1 VTGRCHIVAALVKAR
16 ALFALTREDQPA
28 LSHAWLRVSVRFRDG
43 ISATGRG
50 RLRGVALPIGRSP
63 FPQSNRTN
71 TMKRILILLAVV
83 LSIASAHAAEPLRV
97 FIRGG
102 KKSYGPQAH
111 EHARFLEK
119 WQPLLTER
127 GMKVDGAL
135 EFPTEAQ
142 LEQTDVLV
150 MYAQDGSE
158 GTHRRP
164 HARPRCTGARSPRI
178 PDVAEERRPVD
189 CGKVAAPSGARP
201 RGNRTQENPLSPA
214 FRVHIFAPA
223 PGEQQRRPENADE
236 SKIRTGIKTPPLA
249 NSSQHPQ
256 RARPTG

>member
-1 VTGRCHIVAALVKAR
+1 
-16 ALFALTREDQPA
+16 
-28 LSHAWLRVSVRFRDG
+28 
-43 ISATGRG
+43 
-50 RLRGVALPIGRSP
+50 
-63 FPQSNRTN
+63 
-71 TMKRILILLAVV
+71 MKRILILLAVV

-164 HARPRCTGARSPRI
+164 HARPRCTGARISPHT
-178 PDVAEERRPVD
+178 RR
-189 CGKVAAPSGARP
+189 CCRTPSSGLR
-201 RGNRTQENPLSPA
+201 
-214 FRVHIFAPA
+214 
-223 PGEQQRRPENADE
+223 E
-236 SKIRTGIKTPPLA
+236 SSRAVRSKTTR
-249 NSSQHPQ
+249 Q
-256 RARPTG
+256 